1 MRRALLLSAVLVP
14 ALALTAPLSAGAAS
28 TPGAPTDVSVVP
40 GNSVAT
46 IDWSA
51 PTSNGG
57 SPITMYLATAYI
69 TPGSQSGARSC
80 TSTGATTCQ
89 IGGLINGVTYI
100 VTVVAGNPGYG
111 PASAPAAFTPI
122 GPPNDPGQS
131 SAPTIT
137 SVNPAQATA
146 KGGTRITIRGTKF
159 TGATK
164 VTFSGVKG
172 THLVVVTSTKIR
184 VTTPKGK
191 PGPSTIK
198 VKAPG
203 GTGESMLF
211 AFE

>member
-1 MRRALLLSAVLVP
+1 MKRLVVAGIAIACIVPLAQSA
-14 ALALTAPLSAGAAS
+14 TAATA
-28 TPGAPTDVSVVP
+28 PGAPSNVSAVP

-46 IDWSA
+46 INWSA

-111 PASAPAAFTPI
+111 AATAPVAFTPI

-131 SAPTIT
+131 AAPIIN
-137 SVNPAQATA
+137 SVNPAQAPA
-146 KGGTRITIRGTKF
+146 KGGTRITIRGSKF
-159 TGATK
+159 TGVTR
-164 VTFSGVKG
+164 VTFSHVKG
-172 THLVVVTSTKIR
+172 TNLVVVSPTKIR
-184 VTTPKGK
+184 VTVPAGK
-191 PGPSTIK
+191 AGPSTIRIK
-198 VKAPG
+198 SPG
-203 GTGESMLF
+203 GIGESMLF
-211 AFE
+211 AYE